1 MKKHNVLNLSL
12 SFINPV
18 LGGLF
23 SLKDLL
29 IGRDASL
36 TFSFCIALISVYLPV
51 MWDTSVNFFSAYYG
65 TYSGGLNDWLNP
77 YVSIPSYFMFHYG
90 IDFYFFIFLYVFFIS
105 YVWTKVVFYS
115 TLELDVKYKFFII
128 FSVLFFS
135 FTYYDFLLLTRSM
148 LATSVFFYYI
158 FFVKN
163 KSLLKGFIFF
173 ALSIYIH
180 FFIFLFLILFLL
192 SKFDINVKII
202 KVLLLFSLVVGFFLP
217 QIIHLF
223 SGLITGIPL
232 VGNSIY
238 YYIFSDTYGV
248 QSFSLGE
255 LIKRLFV
262 LFFVFI
268 TSFFAS
274 SYAKENS
281 RLLVYLGCFCLIFS
295 GFFTFFERTFLAFS
309 FLCPCIFAFQVPK
322 NVKYLISFMIFVRGS
337 MSYIPL
343 LFFAYF
349 VSVNG
354 IDNVIPDKGLRNKI
368 AAKPLYYSTP
378 LLLDIHNNGY
388 SDFVLLNHSVAKVAP
403 ITELND

>member
-148 LATSVFFYYI
+148 LATSVFF
-158 FFVKN
+158 
-163 KSLLKGFIFF
+163 
-173 ALSIYIH
+173 
-180 FFIFLFLILFLL
+180 
-192 SKFDINVKII
+192 
-202 KVLLLFSLVVGFFLP
+202 
-217 QIIHLF
+217 
-223 SGLITGIPL
+223 
-232 VGNSIY
+232 
-238 YYIFSDTYGV
+238 
-248 QSFSLGE
+248 
-255 LIKRLFV
+255 
-262 LFFVFI
+262 
-268 TSFFAS
+268 
-274 SYAKENS
+274 
-281 RLLVYLGCFCLIFS
+281 
-295 GFFTFFERTFLAFS
+295 
-309 FLCPCIFAFQVPK
+309 
-322 NVKYLISFMIFVRGS
+322 
-337 MSYIPL
+337 
-343 LFFAYF
+343 
-349 VSVNG
+349 
-354 IDNVIPDKGLRNKI
+354 
-368 AAKPLYYSTP
+368 
-378 LLLDIHNNGY
+378 
-388 SDFVLLNHSVAKVAP
+388 
-403 ITELND
+403 